1 MIKLTKQELI
11 ALKGGKAT
19 GGGSCASVNAG
30 GEVMYN
36 LTQAQASSVGA
47 GGHWCCTHCSS
58 ASWYGCGEF
67 GC

>member
-11 ALKGGKAT
+11 ALKGGKAAP
-19 GGGSCASVNAG
+19 GGSCASVNAG

-36 LTQAQASSVGA
+36 QTQAQASGVGA
-47 GGHWCCTHCSS
+47 GGHWCCASCSS